1 MLKMCLKIDVE
12 VWKIVACLQGNVAR
26 LDGLVLGVPLEKS
39 WHDAGAMWHDAGD
52 KIKYCTAT
60 CYIVAR
66 WVKTWHDSSGSGYY
80 LRLHTSY
87 FW

>member
-1 MLKMCLKIDVE
+1 MLKMCLKIDVG
-12 VWKIVACLQGNVAR
+12 VWNIVARLQGNVAR
-26 LDGLVLGVPLEKS
+26 FDGSVLGVPLEKS
-39 WHDAGAMWHDAGD
+39 WNDAGATWHNAED
-52 KIKYCTAT
+52 KIKYCTAI
-60 CYIVAR
+60 CSIVAR